1 MSDQPDTLLMTPG
14 PTAIPADVRV
24 AMSRAPQNPDVDPAF
39 TAFYRRLLEK
49 LQAVYRTD
57 MDVHVLGGEGMLGLE
72 ASVASLIEPGDR
84 VLCLANGIFG
94 AGFSELV
101 ELHGGDPV
109 LLEGPPDESLSPE
122 AVKSAAAD
130 GEYVAATMVHC
141 ETPTGLLNDLE
152 EILAILDDAG
162 VLAIVDAVS
171 SLGGVTVPTDDIDL
185 CIGASQKCFSSPPG
199 LTTLAVS
206 DAAWNRIGSIDQ
218 RSFYTSLEPWRDLD
232 LSGEEAV
239 LLPYTPMV
247 SNLYALDKSLDRL
260 LEEGLEAVI
269 DRHGRVAAACRKR
282 GRELGL
288 TPFPAAERWSSP
300 TVTAFE
306 IDGSAKRLQQA
317 LMDDGI
323 VLATGLGDQADDIL
337 RVGHMGYNAT
347 RDAVER
353 TMDGIANVI
362 GDNS

>member
-1 MSDQPDTLLMTPG
+1 MSDQPDPFLMTPG

-24 AMSRAPQNPDVDPAF
+24 AMSRPPQNPDVDPAF

-57 MDVHVLGGEGMLGLE
+57 KDVLVLGGEGMLGLE

-84 VLCLANGIFG
+84 VLCLANGVFG

-101 ELHGGDPV
+101 ELHGGDAD
-109 LLEGPPDESLSPE
+109 LIEGPADEPLPPE
-122 AVKSAAAD
+122 VVKSAVET

-141 ETPTGLLNDLE
+141 ETPTGLLNELD
-152 EILAILDDAG
+152 EILAILDEAS
-162 VLAIVDAVS
+162 VLTIVDAVS
-171 SLGGVTVPTDDIDL
+171 SLGGVRVPTDRIDL
-185 CIGASQKCFSSPPG
+185 CIGASQKCLSSPPG

-218 RSFYTSLEPWRDLD
+218 RSFYTSLEPWRELD

-269 DRHGRVAAACRKR
+269 ERHERVAAACRDR

-288 TPFPAAERWSSP
+288 EPFPSDERWSSP

-306 IDGSAKRLQQA
+306 VDGSAKRLQRSVA
-317 LMDDGI
+317 DEGI
-323 VLATGLGDQADDIL
+323 VLATGLGEHDDDVL

-347 RDAVER
+347 MDAVGR
-353 TMDGIANVI
+353 TMDAITKVSKNQT
-362 GDNS
+362 